1 MLISYLMKKDLLGS
15 IGYGKGIALGL
26 VISAIGSLMFIP
38 AADTASF
45 PMLLSGL
52 IVVGLGFSLQQT
64 AANPLA
70 IALGSRDT
78 GSQRLSMAGGVN
90 NFGTT
95 IGPLLVTFA
104 IFGAMGSESGAE
116 LDVSAVKIPYLVL
129 GALFLIFAIVFYRLK
144 VDVEAPGES
153 AADEINDGKS
163 VLSYKQVWM
172 GMIAIFLYVGVEVST
187 AGNLSEYLKTNLNI
201 ATRDA
206 APFISLF
213 WASLMIGRWTS
224 SAGSFNVSDTMK
236 KVLRFL
242 LPLAAFGVYLAVNTK
257 AGYDVSKFYPYIGM
271 IAILVIVDYLSK
283 GNPAKQL
290 LIYSLCGITA
300 LVVGIFSG
308 GMTAAMA
315 FVSVGLFCSTL
326 WPCIFTL
333 AITGLGSKMSKGSNF
348 LIMMIMGG
356 GFVSVLQG
364 KLSSPELLGILNSYW
379 VGVVCFAYLA
389 FYAITMT
396 NHFKKQGIEIGPAAG
411 GH

>member
-1 MLISYLMKKDLLGS
+1 
-15 IGYGKGIALGL
+15 
-26 VISAIGSLMFIP
+26 
-38 AADTASF
+38 
-45 PMLLSGL
+45 
-52 IVVGLGFSLQQT
+52 
-64 AANPLA
+64 
-70 IALGSRDT
+70 
-78 GSQRLSMAGGVN
+78 MAGGVN

-116 LDVSAVKIPYLVL
+116 LDVSAVKVPYLVL
-129 GALFLIFAIVFYRLK
+129 GGLFLIFAIIFYRLK
-144 VDVEAPGES
+144 ADVEAPGES
-153 AADEINDGKS
+153 AVEETNDGKS

-187 AGNLSEYLKTNLNI
+187 AGNLSEYLKSNLNI
-201 ATRDA
+201 GTRDA

-236 KVLRFL
+236 KALRFL

-257 AGYDVSKFYPYIGM
+257 AGYDVSNFYPYIGM

-283 GNPAKQL
+283 GNPARQL

-300 LVVGIFSG
+300 LVIGIFSG

-364 KLSSPELLGILNSYW
+364 KLASPELLGILNSYW

-389 FYAITMT
+389 YYAITMT
-396 NHFKKQGIEIGPAAG
+396 SYFKKQGIEIGPAAG

>member
-1 MLISYLMKKDLLGS
+1 MKKDLLGS

-70 IALGSRDT
+70 IALGSRET

-116 LDVSAVKIPYLVL
+116 LDVSAVKVPYLVL
-129 GALFLIFAIVFYRLK
+129 GGLFLIFAIIFYRLK
-144 VDVEAPGES
+144 ADVEAPGES
-153 AADEINDGKS
+153 AVEEINDGKS

-187 AGNLSEYLKTNLNI
+187 AGNLSEYLKSNLNI
-201 ATRDA
+201 GTRDA

-236 KVLRFL
+236 KALRFL

-257 AGYDVSKFYPYIGM
+257 AGYDVSNFYPYIGM

-283 GNPAKQL
+283 GNPARQL

-300 LVVGIFSG
+300 LVIGIFSG

-364 KLSSPELLGILNSYW
+364 KLASPELLGILNSYW

-389 FYAITMT
+389 YYAITMT
-396 NHFKKQGIEIGPAAG
+396 SYFKKQGIEIGPAAG

>member
-1 MLISYLMKKDLLGS
+1 LI
-15 IGYGKGIALGL
+15 
-26 VISAIGSLMFIP
+26 FIP

-70 IALGSRDT
+70 IALGSRET

-116 LDVSAVKIPYLVL
+116 LDVSAVKVPYLVL
-129 GALFLIFAIVFYRLK
+129 GGLFLIFAIIFYRLK
-144 VDVEAPGES
+144 ADVEAPGES
-153 AADEINDGKS
+153 AVEEINDGKS

-187 AGNLSEYLKTNLNI
+187 AGNLSEYLKSNLNI
-201 ATRDA
+201 GTRDA

-236 KVLRFL
+236 KALRFL

-257 AGYDVSKFYPYIGM
+257 AGYDVSNFYPYIGM

-283 GNPAKQL
+283 GNPARQL

-300 LVVGIFSG
+300 LVIGIFSG

-364 KLSSPELLGILNSYW
+364 KLASPELLGILNSYW

-389 FYAITMT
+389 YYAITMT
-396 NHFKKQGIEIGPAAG
+396 SYFKKQGIEIGPAAG

>member
-1 MLISYLMKKDLLGS
+1 
-15 IGYGKGIALGL
+15 
-26 VISAIGSLMFIP
+26 
-38 AADTASF
+38 
-45 PMLLSGL
+45 
-52 IVVGLGFSLQQT
+52 
-64 AANPLA
+64 
-70 IALGSRDT
+70 
-78 GSQRLSMAGGVN
+78 
-90 NFGTT
+90 
-95 IGPLLVTFA
+95 
-104 IFGAMGSESGAE
+104 
-116 LDVSAVKIPYLVL
+116 
-129 GALFLIFAIVFYRLK
+129 
-144 VDVEAPGES
+144 
-153 AADEINDGKS
+153 
-163 VLSYKQVWM
+163 
-172 GMIAIFLYVGVEVST
+172 MIAIFLYVGVEVST
-187 AGNLSEYLKTNLNI
+187 AGNLSEYLKSNLNI

-236 KVLRFL
+236 KALRFL

-283 GNPAKQL
+283 GNPARQL

-300 LVVGIFSG
+300 LVIGILSG

-364 KLSSPELLGILNSYW
+364 KLASPELLGILNSYW

-389 FYAITMT
+389 YYAVTMT
-396 NHFKKQGIEIGPAAG
+396 NYFKKQGIEIGPGAG

>member
-1 MLISYLMKKDLLGS
+1 MLTSYLMKKDLLGS

-26 VISAIGSLMFIP
+26 VISAVGSLMFIP
-38 AADTASF
+38 AANTASF

-70 IALGSRDT
+70 IALGSRET

-104 IFGAMGSESGAE
+104 IFGAMGTESGAE
-116 LDVSAVKIPYLVL
+116 LDVSAVKVPYLVL
-129 GALFLIFAIVFYRLK
+129 GGLFLIFAMVFYRLK
-144 VDVEAPGES
+144 VEVEAPGES
-153 AADEINDGKS
+153 TADEMNDGKS

-187 AGNLSEYLKTNLNI
+187 AGNLSEYLKSHLNI
-201 ATRDA
+201 PTRDA

-224 SAGSFNVSDTMK
+224 SAGSFNVSETMK
-236 KVLRFL
+236 KALRFL

-257 AGYDVSKFYPYIGM
+257 AGYDVSKFYPYLGM
-271 IAILVIVDYLSK
+271 IAVLVIVDYLSK
-283 GNPAKQL
+283 GNPARQL

-300 LVVGIFSG
+300 LVIGIFIG

-333 AITGLGSKMSKGSNF
+333 AVTGLGSKMSKGSNL

-356 GFVSVLQG
+356 GFVSVFQG
-364 KLSSPELLGILNSYW
+364 KLASPELLGILNSYW
-379 VGVVCFAYLA
+379 VGVLCFAYLA
-389 FYAITMT
+389 YYAITMT
-396 NHFKKQGIEIGPAAG
+396 NHFKQQGIEIGPAAG